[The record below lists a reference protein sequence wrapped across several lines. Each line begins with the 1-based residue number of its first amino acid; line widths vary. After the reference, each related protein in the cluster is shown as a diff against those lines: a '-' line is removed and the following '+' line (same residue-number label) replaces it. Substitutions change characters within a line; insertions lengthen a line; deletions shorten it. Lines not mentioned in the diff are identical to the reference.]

1 MVTVVVVI
9 NVLISLILLYV
20 ALQVWQLKKKLALI
34 ADSLT
39 VYERNTHAVLSNAP
53 KNISAGQQGIHNLRQ
68 GNQGTQAQIQQ
79 VRQIVN
85 LLFLGRRFWGR
96 SFRRRG
102 YQFGK
107 KTVVK

>member
-1 MVTVVVVI
+1 MVTLVVVI

-20 ALQVWQLKKKLALI
+20 AWRVWQLKQKLAFI
-34 ADSLT
+34 ADQLT
-39 VYERNTHAVLSNAP
+39 IYERNTHAALSNAP
-53 KNISAGQQGIHNLRQ
+53 KNIYTSQQNIHNLRQ
-68 GNQGTQAQIQQ
+68 GNQGLQVQIQQ

-96 SFRRRG
+96 SFSRRG